1 MANLSPLQ
9 IFQETGYSEH
19 YMQITEE
26 AISKELQAHPDL
38 IGDWYIWSENKR
50 CSPAWFIT
58 KNEQGQWIVGILEKN
73 GQRSH
78 TRSFASALSATT
90 FFVKMEMEQLRK

>member
-9 IFQETGYSEH
+9 IFHEIGYSEH
-19 YMQITEE
+19 HTQITEE
-26 AISKELQAHPDL
+26 AIFKELQTHPDL

-58 KNEQGQWIVGILEKN
+58 KNEQGEWIVGFLEKN
-73 GQRSH
+73 GRRSH
-78 TRSFASALSATT
+78 VRAFSSALSATA